1 MRAVPQMSARL
12 SRRAASLL
20 VSVLLLAASASA
32 ANWSEP
38 ARQLVRK
45 ISAKTGPGA
54 VAITFRNSSS
64 MSSGD
69 VADARRAIEQSLRS
83 AGLRFVPEEQAAIT
97 LRITLSE
104 NAQGYLWVGEIHQG
118 TNEDAVAMVEVP
130 HVESGGAPR
139 PAAAVVVR
147 KQLLWLQATPIL
159 DALVLGGGGSAHLVV
174 LAPDRVG
181 LYKQAS
187 GRWEP
192 EQEMEIKH
200 ARPWPRDLRGRLAA
214 RPDHL
219 FDAYLPGM
227 KCSSGGNGPLTLQ
240 CRESDD
246 PWPLTVAN
254 QPPQMAFFG
263 SQRNFFNGVIRPGF
277 GAARGTAPFYSA
289 AGLPRDNYTLWLF
302 AGVDGALRVT
312 DGINER
318 VIAPRGW
325 GSDVAAVMNGCAGP
339 QALITQAGDS
349 ATPDAV
355 VALDVPER
363 EPQVV
368 SDPLEFSG
376 PITALWTAADGNS
389 VVAVSKN
396 LKTGNYEAY
405 ALTVVCGQ

>member
-1 MRAVPQMSARL
+1 MSALL

-20 VSVLLLAASASA
+20 VSLLLLAASASA
-32 ANWSEP
+32 ANWGEP
-38 ARQLVRK
+38 ARQLAHK
-45 ISAKTGPGA
+45 ISARTGPGA
-54 VAITFRNSSS
+54 VAITFKNSSS

-69 VADARRAIEQSLRS
+69 VADARRAVEQSLRS
-83 AGLRFVPEEQAAIT
+83 AGLRFVPEDQAAIT

-104 NAQGYLWVGEIHQG
+104 NAQGYLWVAEIRQG
-118 TNEDAVAMVEVP
+118 KDEPAIVMVEVP
-130 HVESGGAPR
+130 HPDLGTAPR
-139 PAAAVVVR
+139 TAAAVVVR
-147 KQLLWLQATPIL
+147 KQVLWFQAAPIL

-174 LAPDRVG
+174 LSPDRVS
-181 LYKQAS
+181 LYKQGS
-187 GRWEP
+187 MRWEP
-192 EQEMEIKH
+192 EQEMEIHH
-200 ARPWPRDLRGRLAA
+200 AGAWPRDLRGRLAA

-227 KCSSGGNGPLTLQ
+227 KCWSAGSGPLTLQ
-240 CRESDD
+240 CRESDE

-263 SQRNFFNGVIRPGF
+263 AQRNFFNGAIRPGF
-277 GAARGTAPFYSA
+277 GAARNTAPFYSA

-312 DGINER
+312 DGVNER

-325 GSDVAAVMNGCAGP
+325 GSDVAAVLNGCGGP
-339 QALITQAGDS
+339 QALITAGGDS

-363 EPQVV
+363 EPTVV
-368 SDPLEFSG
+368 SDPLEFGG
-376 PITALWTAADGNS
+376 PITALWSTADGNA